1 MKNIKPS
8 KRVIGILAAIAILAA
23 AMGLGTVTGVFTD
36 VDDAVSTISFNP
48 RTILNSFIA
57 IAFLYALHSLIQLIL
72 DRFKGSKSRKGT
84 LVTVISSFV
93 KYGIVI
99 IGVCWIL
106 TIMGVNVSTIF
117 ASVGVVALIVGFG
130 AESLVADIVT
140 GLFMIFENQF
150 NVGDIIEVDG
160 FRGTVENIGIRTI
173 SLRDAGGNIKI
184 INNSDLSNVINRS
197 NNGSVAIC
205 QVGVSYDTD
214 LDLLEKKIG
223 GILDEIKAKH
233 PDLFID
239 KVEYL
244 GVEELADSSVVLKIK
259 ADVNEKDIFN
269 GRRILNKEIK
279 CAFDKEHITIA
290 FPQLDVHTN

>member
-1 MKNIKPS
+1 MKTKNSS
-8 KRVIGILAAIAILAA
+8 KRLIGLLVALVILIAAI
-23 AMGLGTVTGVFTD
+23 GVGTVTGVFED
-36 VDDAVSTISFNP
+36 IGDAVSMIAFNP
-48 RTILNSFIA
+48 RTILNSFIV
-57 IAFLYALHSLIQLIL
+57 IAFLYALHALIQLIL
-72 DRFKGSKSRKGT
+72 DRFKGTRNRKGT
-84 LVTVISSFV
+84 MVTVISSFV

-99 IGVCWIL
+99 IGACWVL

-140 GLFMIFENQF
+140 GLFIIFENQF

-160 FRGTVENIGIRTI
+160 FRGTVDNISIRTI

-184 INNSDLSNVINRS
+184 INNSDLANVVNRS
-197 NNGSVAIC
+197 NNGSIAVC
-205 QVGVSYDTD
+205 EVGVSYDTD
-214 LDLLEKKIG
+214 LDMLESRIG

-233 PDLFID
+233 PTVFID

-259 ADVNEKDIFN
+259 ADVKEKDIFS

-279 CAFDKEHITIA
+279 CAFDREHITIA
-290 FPQLDVHTN
+290 FPQIDVHTK